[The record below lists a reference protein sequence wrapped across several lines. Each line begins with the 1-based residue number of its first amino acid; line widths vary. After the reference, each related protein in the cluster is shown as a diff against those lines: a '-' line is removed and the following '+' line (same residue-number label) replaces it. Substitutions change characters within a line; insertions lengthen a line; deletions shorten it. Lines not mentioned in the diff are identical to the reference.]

1 MSHQT
6 FMPRLIQRLKRAE
19 GHLRG
24 IITLAEGDAPCL
36 KLAQQLHAVERAV
49 AEAKRMIILDHIEHC
64 LEGAAKGEGE
74 GAREATEQFRT
85 IIKHL

>member
-6 FMPRLIQRLKRAE
+6 FMPELIQRLKRAE

-24 IITLAEGDAPCL
+24 IIALAEAEAPCL

-49 AEAKRMIILDHIEHC
+49 AEAKRRIILDHIEHC
-64 LEGAAKGEGE
+64 LEDAAGQDPR
-74 GAREATEQFRT
+74 AATEEFRA

>member
-6 FMPRLIQRLKRAE
+6 FLPQLIQRLKRAD

-24 IITLAEGDAPCL
+24 VIALAEGDAPCL

-64 LEGAAKGEGE
+64 LIEASAGDGAA
-74 GAREATEQFRT
+74 AREATDEFRA